1 MTIPLRI
8 AAVGECMIELS
19 DPVGAPAS
27 LSYGGDTLNTAVY
40 MSRLGRPAGMR
51 VDYLT
56 ALGDDPYSDAM
67 IEGWQAEKLG
77 CELIARLPG
86 KLPGLYSI
94 RTDQAGERSFYYW
107 RQNSAAREMMRGEG
121 GERLAR
127 ALGGYDLI
135 YLSGITLSILEG
147 EDRQRL
153 LDGIASAKGKGAKV
167 AFDPNYRPRGWDSAA
182 EAAAAMAPVLALCDI
197 ALPGLDDAKP
207 LYGVTDLESCAAKY
221 IDLGAGEICVKD
233 GGNDCLLRLG
243 ADCETSPAKHG
254 LEPLDTTAAGDSFN
268 AAYLVSRLAGEK
280 PLAAAG
286 AGHRL
291 AAAVIG
297 HRGAI
302 MPRKAMP
309 DGDVEKEES

>member
-1 MTIPLRI
+1 
-8 AAVGECMIELS
+8 MIELS
-19 DPVGAPAS
+19 DPADAPAS

-40 MSRLGRPAGMR
+40 MSRLGRPAGMQ

-67 IEGWQAEKLG
+67 IAGWQAEKIG

-94 RTDQAGERSFYYW
+94 RTDGKGERSFYYW
-107 RQNSAAREMMRGEG
+107 RQQAAAREMMRGKAG
-121 GERLAR
+121 ARLAQ

-135 YLSGITLSILEG
+135 YLSGITLSILEA

-153 LDGIASAKGKGAKV
+153 LDGIAAAKGKGAKI
-167 AFDPNYRPRGWDSAA
+167 AFDPNYRPRGWDGP
-182 EAAAAMAPVLALCDI
+182 EQAAAAMAPLVALSDI
-197 ALPGLDDAKP
+197 VLPGLDDARP
-207 LYGVTDLESCAAKY
+207 LYGVADLAACAAKY
-221 IDLGAGEICVKD
+221 AEWGAGEICVKD
-233 GGNDCLLRLG
+233 GGNGCLLRIDGKDEL
-243 ADCETSPAKHG
+243 SPARHG

-268 AAYLVSRLAGEK
+268 AAYLVSRLAGEN
-280 PLAAAG
+280 PLAAAA

-302 MPRKAMP
+302 MPRDAMP
-309 DGDVEKEES
+309 DGDVEQEDS